1 MHKFQ
6 ISGEGVTYR
15 NKHLNR
21 ETEHFIQAENRYPGV
36 QVWTD
41 PCGSLMGRAFSTMK
55 QMGKLLATCIELA
68 SPVSG
73 FSMLL
78 MLHRI
83 LRALCVTL

>member
-6 ISGEGVTYR
+6 ISGKGVTYR

-55 QMGKLLATCIELA
+55 QMGKLLATCVELA
-68 SPVSG
+68 SPVWLQHV
-73 FSMLL
+73 LL
-78 MLHRI
+78 H
-83 LRALCVTL
+83 AASDFA